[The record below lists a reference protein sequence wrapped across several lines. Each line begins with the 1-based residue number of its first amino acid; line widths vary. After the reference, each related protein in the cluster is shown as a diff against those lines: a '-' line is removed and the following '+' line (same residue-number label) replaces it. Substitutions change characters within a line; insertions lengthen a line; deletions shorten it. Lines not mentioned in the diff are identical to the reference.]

1 LSLLT
6 PMRIPRSTRADCVG
20 SSSSSSC
27 SSVLSLTSDS
37 EAEPEYSFN
46 SWRWEK
52 IGSSR
57 VSLFEGL
64 LVCEK
69 DAFITPF
76 DRAIVPSRGVAPKSV
91 LSEY

>member
-1 LSLLT
+1 
-6 PMRIPRSTRADCVG
+6 MRIPRSTRADCVG

-27 SSVLSLTSDS
+27 SSVLPLTSDS
-37 EAEPEYSFN
+37 EADPEYSFN

-52 IGSSR
+52 FGSSR

-69 DAFITPF
+69 KDAFITLS
-76 DRAIVPSRGVAPKSV
+76 DRAVVLSCGVAPKLV